1 MSDSDNK
8 IPRVIG
14 WTAALVAVA
23 LICWYFRHIVI
34 YLAVAAVLSLIG
46 RPLRRWLEKLHVKNV
61 KVPCWLAS
69 LITLIF
75 LFIVFFSVFLL
86 IAPLAGQI
94 TRVFTTLN
102 LDTVA
107 GPLSGLNNWIKEVF
121 PKVGPDFRIEVL
133 AMEQLVDLVNV
144 TTVSSFVS
152 SISTL
157 IADVAISLF
166 SIFFIT
172 YFCIYQEGLITEA
185 VAAIVPKKLEQKVI
199 TTSKEVSTLLSRY
212 FIGILIES
220 VCIMLLN
227 GLGLTLLA
235 KMEVGTAVIVAVL
248 TGIINVV
255 PYLGPLA
262 GEVLAVMMA
271 LVTRSSAGFNGSL
284 GVFLLVV
291 LIVCLTTQLIDNYVF
306 QPVIY
311 SSSVKAHPLEIF
323 LVILMAAHV
332 WGVIGMLV
340 AVPGYT
346 VLRVIAGEF
355 FSEYR
360 FVQILTQKIH
370 EVKIKK

>member
-1 MSDSDNK
+1 
-8 IPRVIG
+8 V
-14 WTAALVAVA
+14 AAVA

-34 YLAVAAVLSLIG
+34 YLAAAAVLSLIG
-46 RPLRRWLEKLHVKNV
+46 RPLKRRLETLHIKHVRMPSWV
-61 KVPCWLAS
+61 AS
-69 LITLIF
+69 LITLVF
-75 LFIVFFSVFLL
+75 LFVLFFSVFLL
-86 IAPLAGQI
+86 LAPLAAQI
-94 TRVFTTLN
+94 TRVFTNLN
-102 LDTVA
+102 LDTIA
-107 GPLSGLNNWIKEVF
+107 GPLSGFNQWIREVF

-133 AMEQLVDLVNV
+133 AMEQLVELVNV
-144 TTVSSFVS
+144 TTVSSFVT
-152 SISTL
+152 SISSL
-157 IADVAISLF
+157 IADIAIAIF

-172 YFCIYQEGLITEA
+172 FFCINQEGLITEA
-185 VAAIVPKKLEQKVI
+185 VAAMVPKKMEQKVI
-199 TTSKEVSTLLSRY
+199 TTSREVSMLLSRY

-220 VCIMLLN
+220 ACIMLLN

-235 KMEVGTAVIVAVL
+235 KMEVSTAVIVAVL
-248 TGIINVV
+248 TGVINVI
-255 PYLGPLA
+255 PYLGPLV

-271 LVTRSSAGFNGSL
+271 LVTRSSAGFSGSL

-291 LIVCLTTQLIDNYVF
+291 LIICLTTQLIDNYVF

-332 WGVIGMLV
+332 WGVLGMLV

-370 EVKIKK
+370 EGTLKK